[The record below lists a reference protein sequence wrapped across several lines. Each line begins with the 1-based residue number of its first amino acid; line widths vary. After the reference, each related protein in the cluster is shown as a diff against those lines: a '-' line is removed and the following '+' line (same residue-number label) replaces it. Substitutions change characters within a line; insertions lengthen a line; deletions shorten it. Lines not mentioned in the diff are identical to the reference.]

1 MVIVITQS
9 DAKDLLCFVLL
20 DHKPIQVSL
29 SFPRLIFELK
39 RVLFGTVGGTGGR
52 CGRFARGCRST
63 AATLKLLP
71 HEIRQ
76 LPLEL
81 LRREWTAGHGTIH
94 TRRLCSTGPKSI
106 MLCRADSKPAAA

>member
-29 SFPRLIFELK
+29 YFPRLIFELK

-52 CGRFARGCRST
+52 CGRFSLGRRGT
-63 AATLKLLP
+63 AATFKFLP
-71 HEIRQ
+71 HKNRQ
-76 LPLEL
+76 LPLGL
-81 LRREWTAGHGTIH
+81 LRREWTAGHRAIY
-94 TRRLCSTGPKSI
+94 TRRLGSSGPK
-106 MLCRADSKPAAA
+106 R